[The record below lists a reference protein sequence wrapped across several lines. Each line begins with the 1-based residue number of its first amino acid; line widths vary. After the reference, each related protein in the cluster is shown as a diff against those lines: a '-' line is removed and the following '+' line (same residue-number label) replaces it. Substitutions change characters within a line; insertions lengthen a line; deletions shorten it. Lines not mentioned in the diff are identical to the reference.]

1 MEELIRKLRPNRNDK
16 YYELLI
22 TFISIVNHDTDAR
35 MRLTVKEI
43 IDLVD
48 ISRPT
53 FYSFYH
59 NAEEFYVDLMEILSV
74 LWPDY
79 MTKRSQEMEET
90 EFIEMAFSLKF
101 GVLMSNMKKIS
112 SKYPKVMES
121 WNNMYDHS
129 IINVSK
135 WYMWMQSIDEES
147 AVKNARF
154 VLNELILHDD
164 IYYNDLASYKA
175 LFFKRETA

>member
-1 MEELIRKLRPNRNDK
+1 MEELIKNLRPNRNNK

-22 TFISIVNHDTDAR
+22 TFINIVNHDTDAR
-35 MRLTVKEI
+35 MRLTVGEI
-43 IDLVD
+43 IHLVD

-53 FYSFYH
+53 FYSFYK
-59 NAEEFYVDLMEILSV
+59 NAEEFYVDLMEILSI

-90 EFIEMAFSLKF
+90 DFIEMAFSLKF

-112 SKYPKVMES
+112 SRYPKIMKP
-121 WNNMYDHS
+121 WNDMYDHS
-129 IINVSK
+129 VINVSK
-135 WYMWMQSIDEES
+135 WYAWRQTIDKEN
-147 AVKNARF
+147 AVRNARF

-164 IYYNDLASYKA
+164 IYYSDFEAYK
-175 LFFKRETA
+175 